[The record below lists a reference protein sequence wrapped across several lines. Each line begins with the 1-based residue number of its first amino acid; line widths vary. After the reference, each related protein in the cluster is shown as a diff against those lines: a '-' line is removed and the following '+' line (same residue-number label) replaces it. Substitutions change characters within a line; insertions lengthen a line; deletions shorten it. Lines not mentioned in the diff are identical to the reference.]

1 MPRSQLK
8 KKRIL
13 LPDPIY
19 NSISVHMLVNRVLK
33 SGKKSIAYK
42 IIYTA
47 FKEIG
52 EVTNL
57 NPVLVF
63 EEALKNLT
71 PSVEV
76 KPRRRGGAIQMVPRI
91 LRQKDKALAKTLQW
105 VLESCYKKSGQTMST
120 KLKNEII
127 DAYKKT
133 GSSLKKKEELYKIAL
148 SNAMYASNP
157 QKILNALNM
166 EKA

>member
-1 MPRSQLK
+1 
-8 KKRIL
+8 
-13 LPDPIY
+13 
-19 NSISVHMLVNRVLK
+19 
-33 SGKKSIAYK
+33 
-42 IIYTA
+42 
-47 FKEIG
+47 
-52 EVTNL
+52 
-57 NPVLVF
+57 
-63 EEALKNLT
+63 
-71 PSVEV
+71 
-76 KPRRRGGAIQMVPRI
+76 
-91 LRQKDKALAKTLQW
+91 
-105 VLESCYKKSGQTMST
+105 MST